1 MYDKK
6 VKIIMKNKNIIYPA
20 WAEINLANIKFN
32 FLALKHKAGKQVK
45 MLVAVKADAYGHG
58 MLEVSKQLED
68 CKVDYLGVASVN
80 EALALRKGN
89 IKAPILVMGNVFDET
104 QINQALHFQISLTVA
119 DLAGAKKINK
129 FVSRGKKLKVH
140 IKIDTGMGRIGIWH
154 ETAFADIVKIC
165 RMENLF
171 VEGIFTHFASADA
184 DINFTN
190 KQLFIFE
197 QLINKLKQNHINIAL
212 VHAANSSA
220 LSRIKNIGSLYNM
233 VRPGIMVYGIYPCES
248 MQKQISLKPVLE
260 LKSRVVYLKQAEP
273 GRTIS
278 YGRTYTVKTKT
289 KIATVSIGY
298 ADGYVRAL
306 SNKAHV
312 LINGKIFPVVGRVC
326 MDQIMVNVG
335 LSSKVKVG
343 DIVTLI
349 GREQTKIISAEKLA
363 SLCETIPYEITCGIS
378 ARVKRLFKKH

>member
-104 QINQALHFQISLTVA
+104 QINQALNFQISLTVA

-129 FVSRGKKLKVH
+129 FVSGGKKLKVH

-154 ETAFADIVKIC
+154 QAAFADIVKIC

-197 QLINKLKQNHINIAL
+197 QLIDKLKQNHINIAL

-248 MQKQISLKPVLE
+248 MKKQISLKPVLE